1 MAMISGASRTLQLV
15 SVAVAILLGI
25 EASANAALAESS
37 TKEQV
42 RKIGSDDAG
51 AMTERVQSGKPSAR
65 KPMRK
70 ESDRSG
76 NFVYGIINQIR
87 ARSEEFCARYGGSG
101 DCLEEAEVC
110 LTMRDTAENV
120 VRLCLNTAPG
130 ESQGGEGK
138 MQRSRVRR

>member
-1 MAMISGASRTLQLV
+1 MAGSSGASWAFQLV
-15 SVAVAILLGI
+15 SVAAAILLGM
-25 EASANAALAESS
+25 ASSSAALAGRSK
-37 TKEQV
+37 KEQV
-42 RKIGSDDAG
+42 P
-51 AMTERVQSGKPSAR
+51 AMQANSAVTMVERVQSGKPSSR
-65 KPMRK
+65 KPMRR
-70 ESDRSG
+70 EAERSG
-76 NFVYGIINQIR
+76 NFVYGIIHQIQ
-87 ARSEEFCARYGGSG
+87 AQSEELCARYGGPG

>member
-1 MAMISGASRTLQLV
+1 MAMVLGASRTLQLV

-70 ESDRSG
+70 EADRSG
-76 NFVYGIINQIR
+76 NFV
-87 ARSEEFCARYGGSG
+87 
-101 DCLEEAEVC
+101 
-110 LTMRDTAENV
+110 
-120 VRLCLNTAPG
+120 
-130 ESQGGEGK
+130 
-138 MQRSRVRR
+138 